1 MTAVLVAFMI
11 VFAQMGANSAICHDL
26 MSAES
31 DQNSLVLASE
41 LASLSYNLSNCGLLC
56 QVTSQE
62 KPFSLPK
69 STYRTL
75 VNPVKAA
82 PALEAQVA
90 ASSFF
95 TPLLWPKTA
104 KQPPKLG
111 VKVYLLN
118 TSFLI

>member
-1 MTAVLVAFMI
+1 MTAVLVAFLI
-11 VFAQMGANSAICHDL
+11 VFVQMGANCAICHDL

-31 DQNSLVLASE
+31 DKNSLVLASE
-41 LASLSYNLSNCGLLC
+41 LASPSCNLSNCGLLC

-69 STYRTL
+69 STHRTV
-75 VNPVKAA
+75 VNLFKVA
-82 PALEAQVA
+82 PALKPQVA
-90 ASSFF
+90 ESSFF
-95 TPLLWPKTA
+95 TPLLPSSAA
-104 KQPPKLG
+104 KEPHKLG

>member
-31 DQNSLVLASE
+31 DQNSLVLASKQ
-41 LASLSYNLSNCGLLC
+41 ASLSCDLSHCGSLC

-62 KPFSLPK
+62 KPLSLPK
-69 STYRTL
+69 SAHRTL
-75 VNPVKAA
+75 VNPVNVALT
-82 PALEAQVA
+82 LEAQVVE
-90 ASSFF
+90 SSFS
-95 TPLLWPKTA
+95 TPLLWPETA
-104 KQPPKLG
+104 KQPPQLG